1 VIGSI
6 TLRHKK
12 ISHLATPW
20 WSQVGVSARGQNLSA
35 GIRQAEP
42 RPQELSKIQKTFD
55 LEMFWCILIGHA
67 ETGDSVGNARRGR
80 AHGSLR

>member
-1 VIGSI
+1 MSRVPFG
-6 TLRHKK
+6 TDEQGD
-12 ISHLATPW
+12 PM
-20 WSQVGVSARGQNLSA
+20 
-35 GIRQAEP
+35 EP
-42 RPQELSKIQKTFD
+42 LPLELSKIQKTFD

>member
-1 VIGSI
+1 LIHGA
-6 TLRHKK
+6 
-12 ISHLATPW
+12 ISHAG
-20 WSQVGVSARGQNLSA
+20 GVHDIEVASW
-35 GIRQAEP
+35 AEFREP
-42 RPQELSKIQKTFD
+42 LPLELSKIQKTFD